1 VSECVCEVSDARRCG
16 GSRGDGVVHCGGG
29 HVDDP
34 VCATKGDC
42 VRASLCWRSVP
53 NWRNKKALA
62 TVPKQ
67 FFLGS
72 GNERL
77 ARVCLGRACCDVG
90 AAECQHV

>member
-1 VSECVCEVSDARRCG
+1 MRAGAVGAGAMAWCIVG
-16 GSRGDGVVHCGGG
+16 
-29 HVDDP
+29 VDDP